1 MITRYRAAMNGVQLD
16 SLDDRI
22 IITDIIEDAPSESV
36 TTNERPS
43 GGSYLT
49 AVSTQSITVRIAVEL
64 HSQSVSTRQGLFT
77 TVCRWGMGGGYLNI
91 SGKPYERIHI
101 DKLTL
106 PTLDSLKW
114 TEALEFQLTAYSCPW
129 WEDIDAQT
137 ITGNTARYSDVWF
150 YNYGHMPMT
159 VDVTATVATGT
170 MTGIILASGYLQDGT
185 SVKEHTMT
193 FTGLTVAAGESFTL
207 SHDSD
212 GILHI
217 EAAGIS
223 VLDKRT
229 ASSADDL
236 IIPVDSLQRFV
247 TCDAGDG
254 VTATLSV
261 SYRRRYY

>member
-1 MITRYRAAMNGVQLD
+1 MITRYRASMNGTQLD

-22 IITDIIEDAPSESV
+22 IITDIITDVPSESI

-49 AVSTQSITVRIAVEL
+49 AVTTQSLTVRIRVEL
-64 HSQSVSTRQGLFT
+64 HSQSVSERRGLYS
-77 TVCRWGMGGGYLNI
+77 TVCRWGMGGGFLSI
-91 SGKPYERIHI
+91 SEKPYERLHI
-101 DKLTL
+101 DKMTL
-106 PTLDSLKW
+106 PSVDALKW

-137 ITGNTARYSDVWF
+137 VTGSTGRYSDAWF
-150 YNYGHMPMT
+150 YNYGHLPMA
-159 VDVTATVATGT
+159 VDVTATVVSGT
-170 MTGIILASGYLQDGT
+170 MTGFIVASGYTQDGA
-185 SVKEHTMT
+185 SVMENTMT
-193 FTGLTVAAGESFTL
+193 FTGLTVAPGESFTI

-217 EAAGIS
+217 EAAGVS
-223 VLDKRT
+223 VLNKRS

-236 IIPVDSLQRFV
+236 IIPADSRQRFV

-254 VTATLSV
+254 VTASLSV

>member
-43 GGSYLT
+43 GGTYLT
-49 AVSTQSITVRIAVEL
+49 AVSTQSITVRIAVEV
-64 HSQSVSTRQGLFT
+64 HTQSVSERRA
-77 TVCRWGMGGGYLNI
+77 VVAKIARWGQ
-91 SGKPYERIHI
+91 SGFLTASDRPDQRIHI
-101 DKLTL
+101 DKMTL

-137 ITGNTARYSDVWF
+137 VTGNTARYSDAWF
-150 YNYGHMPMT
+150 TNTGDMPMT

-170 MTGIILASGYLQDGT
+170 MTGIILASGYTQDGT
-185 SVKEHTMT
+185 SVMEHTMT

-223 VLDKRT
+223 VLDKRS